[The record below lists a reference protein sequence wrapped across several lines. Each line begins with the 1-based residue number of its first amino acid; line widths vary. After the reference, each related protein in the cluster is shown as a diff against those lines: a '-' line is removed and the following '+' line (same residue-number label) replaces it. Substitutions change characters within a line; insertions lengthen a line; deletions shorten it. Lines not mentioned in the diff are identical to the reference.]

1 DGDTSEAV
9 ACAAT
14 WALGEAEMED
24 RSSTSKLAAGLSWL
38 GAALAADDVDG
49 EVAARRF
56 VAAELSGEAR
66 AAVEASAALAALV
79 DRPNVPHDFVNG
91 DYASA
96 QLMNLE
102 LALPGSDPRRR
113 AAALHGLGGALG
125 SEAQLD
131 AVALAAWSELAAG
144 EADKARESFQ
154 AVVENRPEDIAA
166 WEGMRAASEMLAD
179 HKAAALAAAHLG
191 ALCRDD
197 GRGAEFW
204 EKAGLTLLEHTDAHD
219 DAEIAFD
226 RAFERNPRRAVAFDK
241 LFRRV
246 RSRNE
251 DDRLLTIIGR
261 RLQVADDDTEIAK
274 MYWERARV
282 LRKKGDRDGA
292 LAALENVTMLEPDH
306 VGALALAGEIQITRG
321 HFADAAPLLGRL
333 SANPEA
339 PTQQRLMSGIAA
351 VDLYEN
357 KLGEHAKALEVLVGL
372 HRAGLSTL
380 PVRERLAKAAA
391 KTGSWR
397 EATAILEQL
406 MTERESREGR
416 IEAARLAMVIWRD
429 KLGEAIRAESAVH
442 RLLDEQPDDGEA
454 LDLVLTT
461 GYDTAFRTR
470 ALGRAKSTLVQ
481 RLALSPIDA
490 DRVALLAKIAAAG
503 QDASLRQAT
512 LGTLVALGRND
523 AGLSDEL
530 ARLDQRVAARPQ
542 IALDAQAMAEIADPE
557 DGGPVAEIF
566 ALMAETVSLA
576 IGPSVQSLGVTRK
589 ERVDSRGGHP
599 MRVAVAEWMGALGFE
614 GDFDLYIGG
623 VEPRGVFG
631 VAGEQPAIVL
641 GNQVTL
647 PLDAGTRSAVA
658 REVFALR
665 RGITAVRTRDENMIA
680 SLAVAAC
687 NEVGLAVPHPGY
699 AVFNE
704 VARSLHK
711 EISRKVKKVILEP
724 CTRFAQSGQDA
735 RVWAAAARRSIDR
748 MAVIA
753 AGDVSIVLAELLG
766 VPRAEL
772 GRVSADSDRARRLI
786 AFVLSPSYLELRK
799 KLGMGVR

>member
-1 DGDTSEAV
+1 
-9 ACAAT
+9 
-14 WALGEAEMED
+14 M
-24 RSSTSKLAAGLSWL
+24 
-38 GAALAADDVDG
+38 
-49 EVAARRF
+49 
-56 VAAELSGEAR
+56 
-66 AAVEASAALAALV
+66 
-79 DRPNVPHDFVNG
+79 
-91 DYASA
+91 
-96 QLMNLE
+96 
-102 LALPGSDPRRR
+102 
-113 AAALHGLGGALG
+113 
-125 SEAQLD
+125 
-131 AVALAAWSELAAG
+131 ALAAWSELAAG

-711 EISRKVKKVILEP
+711 EI
-724 CTRFAQSGQDA
+724 FA
-735 RVWAAAARRSIDR
+735 R
-748 MAVIA
+748 
-753 AGDVSIVLAELLG
+753 
-766 VPRAEL
+766 
-772 GRVSADSDRARRLI
+772 
-786 AFVLSPSYLELRK
+786 
-799 KLGMGVR
+799 